1 MILLHNIG
9 QKPAGPAAGNYNSVE
24 QISEFLDR
32 NPTAP
37 LSFDGVYLNVWENRK
52 LIDMF
57 CYSAPILFVMGNVIG
72 GNNSFDRPM
81 PPEKYCDW
89 WHLMDLVTN
98 YDCLLG
104 WHTWSHHNLC
114 ELSDKEVLYEVTPP
128 FPMKYFAYP
137 YGDVNERVEKIVRSV
152 GCYVD
157 AYSVVQGHGGPFQ
170 RKREYL

>member
-9 QKPAGPAAGNYNSVE
+9 PKPSGPAAGNYNSVE
-24 QISEFLDR
+24 QISELLNRDR
-32 NPTAP
+32 FTP
-37 LSFDGVYLNVWENRK
+37 LSFDGVYLNVWENRA
-52 LIDMF
+52 LFRGRGDD
-57 CYSAPILFVMGNVIG
+57 PILFVMGNVIG

-81 PPEKYCDW
+81 PPERYCDW

-98 YDCLLG
+98 YDCQLG
-104 WHTWSHHNLC
+104 WHTWSHRNLC
-114 ELSDKEVLYEVTPP
+114 ELSDDEEVLHEVTPP

-137 YGDVNERVEKIVRSV
+137 YGNVDERVEKIVRSV
-152 GCYVD
+152 GCYED